1 MGDQVFIGIMGG
13 EAESPR
19 FSMAH
24 ATKLVPFRVNIVYM
38 LSVIFITIMVPSN
51 DERLL
56 GGGGVAASPFVIAF
70 QDAKFKVLPDII
82 NAGMIIGILGISAE
96 AIYLASRILRTM
108 SHHSLLPERFA
119 KIDNKGR
126 PRWALGITCGV
137 AVVLTYMNLSA
148 GGIVA
153 LNWLVSITSACFF
166 ANWMIIAFTSWRF
179 HVCLQ
184 AQNDNLFG
192 ETYAWTSIKW
202 PLAPVWLFTVSTLMF
217 ICCFAAG
224 LKPLGGASLSAENFF
239 EYMIGIVI
247 IVAFTLGFKIIM
259 RTQWRDPKTADLVT
273 GRRTLSTEELQQL
286 REYYAQSTW
295 KRFGTYVQLW

>member
-1 MGDQVFIGIMGG
+1 MGG
-13 EAESPR
+13 EAQSPR

-38 LSVIFITIMVPSN
+38 LSVILITLMVPSD

-56 GGGGVAASPFVIAF
+56 GGGGVAASPFVVAF
-70 QDAKFKVLPDII
+70 TDAKIPGLPHII

-96 AIYLASRILRTM
+96 AIYLASRILRSM
-108 SHHSLLPERFA
+108 SHHQLLPERFA
-119 KIDNKGR
+119 QVDNKGR
-126 PRWALGITCGV
+126 PRWALAITCSV

-148 GGIVA
+148 GGAIA

-179 HVCLQ
+179 HQCLK

-192 ETYAWTSIKW
+192 EPFAWTSVKW
-202 PLAPVWLFTVSTLMF
+202 PVAPAWLFSVSTLMF

-224 LKPLGGASLSAENFF
+224 LKPLGGASISAENFF
-239 EYMIGIVI
+239 EYMIGIII
-247 IVAFTLGFKIIM
+247 IVGFTGAFKLIM
-259 RTQWRDPKTADLVT
+259 KTQWRDPKTADLVT
-273 GRRTLSTEELQQL
+273 GRRTLSEEELHQL
-286 REYYAQSTW
+286 REYYAQPAW
-295 KRFGTYVQLW
+295 KRFGTYAQLW